1 MSFTGLDAGP
11 EEESNPTSSKP
22 ISPAFSRPTSKAHTP
37 KSAPSA
43 PAGHTPG
50 SEAEDEERN
59 ESASE
64 AEEQE
69 AVLLCAAPKEG
80 KVCKLPPPSKRRA
93 ALPPPAPKQHG
104 RPANAG
110 GTKAAGAGRQAAE
123 RKGNSSGGVGVGGQ
137 HGTWARDMGSGSSE
151 GSGSSG
157 SSSEDEG
164 AGSRGGTAGAA
175 ANGGSG
181 KTAAQEKKGK
191 PAAAAAQLQPGSKR
205 PTPSQSK
212 QQQANGTGPKGGWF
226 AQAQMGEGGGKAA
239 SVAGAS
245 SHLPP
250 KKKLRTA
257 AEAGEAKPGIDSA
270 AAAAT
275 AVAVG
280 SAGERAAAWPEVAA
294 VKQEEPQEQAFEGSK
309 DCQQQQQQQNSGS
322 TAATTTTTQLQAPPS
337 FPRQHSCMEIEEDVS
352 ASLPA
357 EIRRLAGRAAGL
369 QVYMQKSSVKTHDL
383 LGWQVG
389 KVFLTC
395 ALRCG
400 HTPAACNMS
409 PCGPAGAFLKLPILH
424 LASQPRCHPPPSMP
438 S

>member
-1 MSFTGLDAGP
+1 
-11 EEESNPTSSKP
+11 
-22 ISPAFSRPTSKAHTP
+22 
-37 KSAPSA
+37 
-43 PAGHTPG
+43 
-50 SEAEDEERN
+50 
-59 ESASE
+59 
-64 AEEQE
+64 
-69 AVLLCAAPKEG
+69 
-80 KVCKLPPPSKRRA
+80 
-93 ALPPPAPKQHG
+93 
-104 RPANAG
+104 
-110 GTKAAGAGRQAAE
+110 
-123 RKGNSSGGVGVGGQ
+123 
-137 HGTWARDMGSGSSE
+137 MGSGSSE